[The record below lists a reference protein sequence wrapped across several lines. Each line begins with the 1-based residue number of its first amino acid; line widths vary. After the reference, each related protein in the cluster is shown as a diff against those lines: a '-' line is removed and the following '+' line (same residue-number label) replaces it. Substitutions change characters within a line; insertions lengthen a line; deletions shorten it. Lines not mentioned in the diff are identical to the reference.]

1 MVNGLQLST
10 SPQIADAACVSGP
23 ASLGR
28 RVVIAIIKI
37 EYVVERGIYEP
48 FDRVGDG
55 AVRTSHSSQLHLPA
69 PSDEDVLQVFRNAA
83 SSRSCPQFQSL
94 EEGQAETEGVVS
106 RKDFHAAPSVQSCL
120 TSSQHLPHLFVP
132 LSLVHQ

>member
-55 AVRTSHSSQLHLPA
+55 AVRTSHSSQLHSPA
-69 PSDEDVLQVFRNAA
+69 PNDEDVLQVFRNAHPVGPA
-83 SSRSCPQFQSL
+83 LSSSPL
-94 EEGQAETEGVVS
+94 
-106 RKDFHAAPSVQSCL
+106 RKDKEKQKGW
-120 TSSQHLPHLFVP
+120 
-132 LSLVHQ
+132 